1 MPAGMTTRVPSRWAS
16 IGETGDTAAMA
27 SANGSAR
34 TPADS
39 GL

>member
-1 MPAGMTTRVPSRWAS
+1 MPAGMITRLPSRPARTVD
-16 IGETGDTAAMA
+16 TGDTAAMA